1 MKNNY
6 KNFSNSELEAFIND
20 KNVDALYSSSILDII
35 LEELIFPFI
44 NENNNHNFDSLENC
58 VNHFNQIKTK
68 HFDECRQIFKQYPDN
83 EEKRKELEKKLR
95 KKIGY
100 REYSDDKVI
109 LLSSTLPNLTA
120 ENQKKIDELEAEIL
134 KSDSKEDKKGYYSQ
148 INKIYSSSEKYKSY
162 KLEINNFSFIV
173 LRKMKKSG
181 LFSSSSYL
189 KEYEG
194 RSTYGRVS
202 FELNNIFLKENQNY
216 GSTKNLN
223 QKFESEENH
232 VTAMGDES
240 EGLNKFLYSAQIK
253 FIYDKSSKSF
263 TLEKITEPHH
273 KADDIKF
280 DPIIDEF
287 AKLFSHEI
295 DDKVDKKI
303 RKKLISELEDELKS
317 RKDEK
322 IAVTSFADEFKKQYD
337 ADSNSILD
345 VIDENGFS
353 EFLTTSQEKIIEIDK
368 KYIHNFIKLSS
379 FLDTKADNLQNTFNL
394 ILKAKEISDLE
405 ALKETFDCQYHAYLQ
420 ILFQSYSMILAVSK
434 QNLVK
439 FYQHYEEF
447 DKLNVFE
454 SNWERDLSNQ
464 LKEIKQ
470 INLESRDAMFK
481 IAKQIVEMESSII
494 DGLKTGF
501 DKLDSSIKDMNE
513 SLTNE
518 LKGVNNKLWWNN
530 LFQGIQIYQ
539 NRQHTKALNK
549 ISKSLSK

>member
-6 KNFSNSELEAFIND
+6 KNLSNSELEAFIKD

-35 LEELIFPFI
+35 VEELIFPFI

-58 VNHFNQIKTK
+58 VNHFNQIQTK
-68 HFDECRQIFKQYPDN
+68 YFDESSQIYKQYPDN
-83 EEKRKELEKKLR
+83 EEKREELEMQLR

-109 LLSSTLPNLTA
+109 LLSSTLSNLTA
-120 ENQKKIDELEAEIL
+120 ENQKKIDELRAEIL
-134 KSDSKEDKKGYYSQ
+134 KSDSKEDKKGYFSQ
-148 INKIYSSSEKYKSY
+148 ISKIYSSSEQYKSY
-162 KLEINNFSFIV
+162 KLEINNFSFVV

-194 RSTYGRVS
+194 RSTYGSVS

-223 QKFESEENH
+223 QKFESEKEQ
-232 VTAMGDES
+232 VTPKGDES
-240 EGLNKFLYSAQIK
+240 EGLNKFLYVAQIK

-263 TLEKITEPHH
+263 TLEKVTEPFS

-322 IAVTSFADEFKKQYD
+322 LAVTSFADEFKKQYD
-337 ADSNSILD
+337 ADGNALLD
-345 VIDENGFS
+345 IIDENGFS
-353 EFLTTSQEKIIEIDK
+353 EFLTSSQEKIIEIDK

-379 FLDTKADNLQNTFNL
+379 FLNAKADNLQNTFNL
-394 ILKAKEISDLE
+394 ILDAEDVAGLD

-420 ILFQSYSMILAVSK
+420 IIFQSYSMLLAAKK

-439 FYQHYEEF
+439 FYEHYEEF
-447 DKLNVFE
+447 DKLNVFD

-481 IAKQIVEMESSII
+481 IAKQIVEMETSII
-494 DGLKTGF
+494 DGLNTGF
-501 DKLDSSIKDMNE
+501 NKLDSSIKDMNE
-513 SLTNE
+513 SLTKE

-530 LFQGIQIYQ
+530 VLQGVQIYQ

-549 ISKSLSK
+549 ISKSLS